1 LASTSF
7 ATGIVPRAG
16 ARHQDACVADVRQ
29 IAAAGFQLLEPHAQI
44 KPLPSQLW
52 EFCNAAEI
60 FSPGHIGTLILCFDV
75 TRLQHRCDTWGRAN
89 MSIETVLLIV
99 IVTFGLGFVLNRW
112 DLGRSRFRRGG
123 LRGGVWGRRRV

>member
-1 LASTSF
+1 LSACWYAGRRGPTF
-7 ATGIVPRAG
+7 G
-16 ARHQDACVADVRQ
+16 ARRV
-29 IAAAGFQLLEPHAQI
+29 AAAGLQLVEPRARI

-60 FSPGHIGTLILCFDV
+60 FSPGHIGTLILCSDV
-75 TRLQHRCDTWGRAN
+75 ARLQHRCDTWGRAN

-99 IVTFGLGFVLNRW
+99 ILTFGLGFVLNRW
-112 DLGRSRFRRGG
+112 DLGRSRFRRGS

>member
-1 LASTSF
+1 
-7 ATGIVPRAG
+7 
-16 ARHQDACVADVRQ
+16 VADVRQ
-29 IAAAGFQLLEPHAQI
+29 IAAAGLQLLEPHAQI

-112 DLGRSRFRRGG
+112 DLGRSRFRRGS